1 MRRPHREARAVRALV
16 ERTTQVVESSGPSG
30 SRSPDVPTP
39 IEADHRPQGRR
50 ILAIAAAVT
59 AICVG
64 LGAYRLTSD
73 RSSTVISKPSQES
86 ERGSIDHPLDE
97 AHTSTSGMTV
107 DAELVRTVLATD
119 DLSPVECHE
128 PTIVSVT
135 ARADDEMFRGGDEL
149 PVPQRDQIAVARV
162 RMVPST
168 GDGPVDVNRPPH
180 LVPHDVVL
188 LDEPTMIAARGAGI
202 VRLVLR
208 SDDGTTEAA
217 RPTKSSDFT
226 VVALRASR
234 KLNPAGIEEV
244 TLAPSTLTIETTLG
258 PPIVVDLHNSLLD
271 LPLAASQPRVP
282 TGGVPSDHLD
292 ADHVVLDVEGRRHIT
307 PAEEARFS
315 GRCVDDVTNLHPST
329 SVPPPSD
336 HASADIVTAIDSVLD
351 GSRPID
357 ERAAFTD
364 DPDRFRRLATDSR
377 VESLL
382 STPRRFEPTAITFTD
397 DRTAVAVGTV
407 LGVEITGRAV
417 RSGDRWLITWQSICT
432 SPLSFA
438 DACVD
443 APKPGTYPSEL
454 RRVVPLPP

>member
-1 MRRPHREARAVRALV
+1 MRRPHHEARAVRALV
-16 ERTTQVVESSGPSG
+16 ERTTQVIESSSPSA
-30 SRSPDVPTP
+30 SSSPDVPTP
-39 IEADHRPQGRR
+39 IEAEHRPHGRR

-357 ERAAFTD
+357 ERAALTD